1 MLLIKLQKKARRS
14 SRTADKPHTIVTMT
28 RLNEALFQVQGEM
41 GRLGFYDEKVYEVDV
56 YLVPF
61 GGFAYG
67 WQKYGEE
74 GDINIPAISLCK
86 FQEMFGYEVVS
97 LGDILRHEYGHAV
110 ADMHRGLVRSR
121 RFTQAFGTPH
131 EREGELE
138 YDPEIHISTYAATN
152 MMEDFAENFM
162 YFVRHKGKLPA
173 KFNRPAI
180 AARWDFIREL
190 GEAIEGGRTKW

>member
-1 MLLIKLQKKARRS
+1 MSTKIPQKVKKRN
-14 SRTADKPHTIVTMT
+14 SRTADKPHTIVTMA

-41 GRLGFYDEKVYEVDV
+41 GRLGFYDEKVQKVGV
-56 YLVPF
+56 HLVLF
-61 GGFAYG
+61 WYHYG
-67 WQKYGEE
+67 WQLYGGS

-121 RFTQAFGTPH
+121 RFTQAFGKPH

-190 GEAIEGGRTKW
+190 GEAIEGGKTKW